1 MNVYKLGADLA
12 YGQLVYAT
20 DNIDHAQAMRWLEAA
35 GTPRAADWQPPPL
48 ESPRGGPKV
57 LPLDCIGAAAFAGHG
72 ALLSARARE
81 LLAPLL
87 LPCGEYLPVQL
98 DGLDYCWFNC
108 TTVAD
113 IARSGWHR
121 GRALRSM
128 TVSFRI
134 VGKTSTRW
142 SFHPER
148 VATAPAV
155 FTVPQQRRTLMCTDV
170 LRQAVEAHDLLGFRF
185 DLLWSP
191 EHGGVTIDNS
201 FSQFFGESGR
211 QRNIAAKERRKA
223 MQARLKGR
231 LAKAAPT
238 PS

>member
-1 MNVYKLGADLA
+1 MNVYKVGPDLA
-12 YGQLVYAT
+12 FGQLVYT
-20 DNIDHAQAMRWLEAA
+20 SDSIDHAQAMCWLEAA

-57 LPLDCIGAAAFAGHG
+57 LPLDCVGAAAFAGHS
-72 ALLSARARE
+72 ALLGARARE

-87 LPCGEYLPVQL
+87 LPCGEYLPVRL

-113 IARSGWHR
+113 IANQDGIEGELWEHDNELPSRWKE
-121 GRALRSM
+121 
-128 TVSFRI
+128 I
-134 VGKTSTRW
+134 DRW
-142 SFHPER
+142 SFHPEC
-148 VATAPAV
+148 VATAPTV
-155 FTVPQQRRTLMCTDV
+155 FTVPQRGTLMCTDV
-170 LRQAVEAHDLLGFRF
+170 LRRAVEAHDLLGFRF

-191 EHGGVTIDNS
+191 EDGGVTIDNS
-201 FSQFFGESGR
+201 LSQFFGEFGR
-211 QRNIAAKERRKA
+211 QMNIAAKERRKA

>member
-1 MNVYKLGADLA
+1 MNVHKTGADLA
-12 YGQLVYAT
+12 YGQLVYAS
-20 DNIDHAQAMRWLEAA
+20 DNIDDAQAMRWLEAA

-57 LPLDCIGAAAFAGHG
+57 LPLDCVGAAAFAGHG

-108 TTVAD
+108 TTMVD
-113 IARSGWHR
+113 IADQDRIEGKHATES
-121 GRALRSM
+121 SM
-128 TVSFRI
+128 PPGSWDRI
-134 VGKTSTRW
+134 TRW
-142 SFHPER
+142 SFHLER
-148 VATAPAV
+148 VVTAPAV
-155 FTVPQQRRTLMCTDV
+155 FTVPQKRRTLMCTDV

-191 EHGGVTIDNS
+191 ENGGVEIHSVLRRVRPADEHR
-201 FSQFFGESGR
+201 GEG
-211 QRNIAAKERRKA
+211 AARRC
-223 MQARLKGR
+223 RR
-231 LAKAAPT
+231 D
-238 PS
+238 